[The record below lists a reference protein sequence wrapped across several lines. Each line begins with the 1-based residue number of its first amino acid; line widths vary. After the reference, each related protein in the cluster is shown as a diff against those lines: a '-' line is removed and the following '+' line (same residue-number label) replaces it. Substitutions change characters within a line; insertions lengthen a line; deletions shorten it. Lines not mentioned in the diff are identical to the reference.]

1 MRQNVL
7 DQSAGP
13 AAMVGGGSTRPRPP
27 VLTPRGAG
35 DRQPSDPSRRTPP
48 GGPPTR
54 DASDVGSQSPRTS
67 NRRDTCHKVIT
78 DHCRF
83 LGRCP
88 FSFWIG
94 PRRKE
99 TEPEATETDQAQTQS
114 ASRNEAQGYLKVRVR
129 MGMCINGW
137 PQQVHELWV
146 CPSVDGPELAQGNVW
161 PPPRKFQR
169 KERAS
174 TNA

>member
-1 MRQNVL
+1 MTPQRLWQSEPKPQNKPEKKNPSGCRQPAISHTVHTKMRQNVL
-7 DQSAGP
+7 DQSAGLS
-13 AAMVGGGSTRPRPP
+13 AMVGGGRTRPRPP

-35 DRQPSDPSRRTPP
+35 DRRPPDPSRRTPA

-88 FSFWIG
+88 FCFWSWTPQKRNRTG
-94 PRRKE
+94 GDGDRPRPKA
-99 TEPEATETDQAQTQS
+99 PAGLV
-114 ASRNEAQGYLKVRVR
+114 RNSEGV
-129 MGMCINGW
+129 
-137 PQQVHELWV
+137 
-146 CPSVDGPELAQGNVW
+146 PSCFA
-161 PPPRKFQR
+161 
-169 KERAS
+169 
-174 TNA
+174 